1 MQSRESSDICEEEV
15 SRARNEVG
23 ESREM
28 HVHPNMSVTI
38 HRQNRLTFTQKLF
51 IQHLRCN
58 FSHPMVRFQENSAHL
73 EGGRP

>member
-51 IQHLRCN
+51 IQHL
-58 FSHPMVRFQENSAHL
+58 
-73 EGGRP
+73 